1 MNRLSS
7 MARGQFRGRHHDS
20 NRRGNTNQ
28 PPLTHFLSLPIGH
41 HVSLQQSIS
50 SFTSGLLETTPS
62 LPGLDRTVVVPPRRL
77 HLTLGVM
84 SLEEDPSSLT
94 FDSQATDPKKTV
106 AEALALL
113 CSLRSQISD
122 ILRGARLS
130 VPLQL
135 MNIMPPDR
143 GDPDKAHVLWIGPS
157 FENEATQ
164 RLREVGE
171 MVNKTFVEA
180 GFIRDRRPLKLH
192 CTILNTTYRR
202 PRGRGPRQPFSY
214 GSLLASTAAQAI
226 VQGETDPRRPVRVD
240 FGTWDVEEIEICKM
254 GS

>member
-164 RLREVGE
+164 RLREVGDGE
-171 MVNKTFVEA
+171 QDIRRSRVHQGPSPPEVTLHDSEHDLSAPQGKRATPTVLVRVPARVNRCASDSA
-180 GFIRDRRPLKLH
+180 GRDRPAP
-192 CTILNTTYRR
+192 T
-202 PRGRGPRQPFSY
+202 S
-214 GSLLASTAAQAI
+214 
-226 VQGETDPRRPVRVD
+226 
-240 FGTWDVEEIEICKM
+240 
-254 GS
+254 